1 MTITVKQ
8 LSNLFDK
15 VNRGKYKSINQIDEN
30 LWECNGFYIEKM
42 SVSKEKYLVQY
53 SMDDYWFYSL
63 GDAIEFCENFER

>member
-15 VNRGKYKSINQIDEN
+15 VNRGKYKSINQIDDN
-30 LWECNGFYIEKM
+30 LWECNGLVIEKM

-53 SMDDYWFYSL
+53 SANDFWFDSF
-63 GDAIEFCENFER
+63 GDAIEFCENFEG